1 MIVTTVTGR
10 NDENL
15 CDKLYD
21 SVLKLCKMV
30 CSNVKYLSSNC
41 YQISNSFFKKQ
52 IDETKKMGE
61 IEHTWISIG
70 KNISW
75 INLKML
81 TFFQT
86 KMLNF
91 DELLNCVRL
100 DLYSSA
106 RK

>member
-52 IDETKKMGE
+52 IDETQKMGE
-61 IEHTWISIG
+61 IEYT
-70 KNISW
+70 
-75 INLKML
+75 
-81 TFFQT
+81 
-86 KMLNF
+86 
-91 DELLNCVRL
+91 
-100 DLYSSA
+100 
-106 RK
+106 